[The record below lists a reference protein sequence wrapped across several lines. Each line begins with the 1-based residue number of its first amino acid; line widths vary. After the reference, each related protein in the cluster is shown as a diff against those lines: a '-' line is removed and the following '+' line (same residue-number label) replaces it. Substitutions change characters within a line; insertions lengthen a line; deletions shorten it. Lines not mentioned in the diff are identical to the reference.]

1 MNLLHFE
8 RQVSWTSRR
17 HQQGSVLMVAMMT
30 ITILTMIC
38 ATSLYV
44 TSQNSTVGM
53 QTAAWQQSLTGA
65 ETGVDLA
72 IAALNNGAWSN
83 WRSVT
88 AASPPSAEPSPAPT
102 VVPTGPPDSSHYNL
116 LPSSAYPLTMPTPCE
131 GATIVTNWV
140 TIDTGGMLP
149 GQDTNGKQWY
159 RIRSTGQA
167 NLVSPA
173 RVSSNKLDS
182 DLRNTIGLRFNRK
195 ASAGTMNT
203 LGPSRSIEVILQ
215 PVVGGGWAR
224 AVTLKNSFNMS
235 GGGIIDSFDSSNPF
249 MSTGGAYDVTKRQSH
264 GDVGT
269 LNSTSSDLK
278 STFVYGGLSYSGPAV
293 KNATNVQ
300 GAISTPFSA
309 TISTVSAP
317 TWSGGF
323 TSYSAGSPPFTTVAA
338 GTKANPLLVKV
349 NGNFTVPG
357 GQTVTI
363 TAPNSGTDNNY
374 VIFWVTGTY
383 TTSGSGMISQAA
395 GVNATWYVG
404 GDMTT
409 SGGSYNNLSGRAANV
424 SFIGYGP
431 AASKATISGSG
442 AFVGTLNMP
451 NYDMTISGTGAL
463 TGAIISNSLLI
474 SGGASIHYDQALA
487 SSSSTVGNYAF
498 ASWFED
504 NSDKTRGL
512 TY

>member
-1 MNLLHFE
+1 
-8 RQVSWTSRR
+8 
-17 HQQGSVLMVAMMT
+17 
-30 ITILTMIC
+30 
-38 ATSLYV
+38 
-44 TSQNSTVGM
+44 
-53 QTAAWQQSLTGA
+53 
-65 ETGVDLA
+65 
-72 IAALNNGAWSN
+72 
-83 WRSVT
+83 
-88 AASPPSAEPSPAPT
+88 
-102 VVPTGPPDSSHYNL
+102 
-116 LPSSAYPLTMPTPCE
+116 MPTPCE
-131 GATIVTNWV
+131 GATVVTNWV

-167 NLVSPA
+167 NLQVPA
-173 RVSSNKLDS
+173 RVSSNRLDS
-182 DLRNTIGLRFNRK
+182 DLRNTISLKFNRR
-195 ASAGTMNT
+195 SAAGSQAP
-203 LGPSRSIEVILQ
+203 LGPWRTIEVILQ
-215 PVVGGGWAR
+215 PVTTGGGWAR

-235 GGGIIDSFDSSNPF
+235 GGGIIDSFDSTNPF
-249 MSTGGAYDVTKRQSH
+249 MSTGGLYDPTKRQSH

-293 KNATNVQ
+293 KNTTNVQ

-309 TISTVSAP
+309 SISTASAP

-323 TSYSAGSPPFTTVAA
+323 TSYSGGSPPFTTVAA
-338 GTKANPLLVKV
+338 GTKANPLLIKV

-357 GQTVTI
+357 GQTLTI

-374 VIFWVTGTY
+374 VIIWVTGSY

-395 GVNATWYVG
+395 GVKATWYVG

-409 SGGSYNNLSGRAANV
+409 SGQSYNNASGSAAAV
-424 SFIGYGP
+424 SFVGYGP
-431 AASKATISGSG
+431 AGSKATISGSG
-442 AFVGTLNMP
+442 NFVGTLNMP
-451 NYDMTISGTGAL
+451 NYDMTISGSGAL
-463 TGAIISNSLLI
+463 MGAIISNSLLI

-487 SSSSTVGNYAF
+487 STTNSSVGNYAF